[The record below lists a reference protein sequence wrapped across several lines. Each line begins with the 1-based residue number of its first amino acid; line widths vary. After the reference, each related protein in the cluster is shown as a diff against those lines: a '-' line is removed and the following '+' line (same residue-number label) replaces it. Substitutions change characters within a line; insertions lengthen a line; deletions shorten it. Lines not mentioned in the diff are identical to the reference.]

1 VRGAGA
7 LAVLVGVLAVVQGR
21 INGELGLQVND
32 GILAAVIS
40 FSTGMALL
48 AVIVSLRPTTRAA
61 LFERLPALL
70 RSRDLRWW
78 QLIGGFCGAFFVA
91 SQGITIPSLG
101 VALFTVLVVAGTT
114 GSSLLIDAAG
124 IGPGGRRAITSR
136 RVVGA
141 VGTTLAVV
149 VAVSGRFSA
158 GSLALSAVILTV
170 TAGALTSFQQ
180 AINAQVAVKT
190 GDPLASTTLNFVLGL
205 SALLA
210 ALAVEHLV
218 LGHVWM
224 APPSPL
230 SAPVLWLGGPIGVA
244 FILVSARVVG
254 PLGVLLYSLLSVGGQ
269 LGGSLL
275 LDLLVP
281 TDGTSV
287 GWQLVAGVVLTGL
300 AVTYTAVRR

>member
-1 VRGAGA
+1 M
-7 LAVLVGVLAVVQGR
+7 LVGVLAVVQGR
-21 INGELGLQVND
+21 INGELGHTVND

-40 FSTGMALL
+40 FGTGMTLL
-48 AVIVSLRPTTRAA
+48 VVIVSLRPSTRAA
-61 LFERLPALL
+61 IFERLPALV
-70 RSRDLRWW
+70 RSGDLRWW
-78 QLIGGFCGAFFVA
+78 QLVGGFCGAFFVA
-91 SQGITIPSLG
+91 SQGITIPTLG

-124 IGPGGRRAITSR
+124 LGPGGRRAITSR

-158 GSLALSAVILTV
+158 GSLALSAVLLTV

-205 SALLA
+205 SALLV

-218 LGHVWM
+218 VGHAWT

-230 SAPVLWLGGPIGVA
+230 VSPVLWLGGAIGVA
-244 FILVSARVVG
+244 FILISARVVG
-254 PLGVLLYSLLSVGGQ
+254 PLGVLLYSLLSIGGQ

-281 TDGTSV
+281 TTGTSV
-287 GWQLVAGVVLTGL
+287 GWQLVAGVALTGV

>member
-1 VRGAGA
+1 MRGAGA
-7 LAVLVGVLAVVQGR
+7 LAVFVGVLAVVQGR
-21 INGELGLQVND
+21 INGELGHTVND

-40 FSTGMALL
+40 FGTGMTLL
-48 AVIVSLRPTTRAA
+48 AVIVALRPSTRAA
-61 LFERLPALL
+61 LFARLPALL
-70 RSRDLRWW
+70 RSGDLRWW
-78 QLIGGFCGAFFVA
+78 QLLGGLCGAFFVS
-91 SQGITIPSLG
+91 SQGLTIPTLG

-124 IGPGGRRAITSR
+124 LGPGGRRAITSR

-149 VAVSGRFSA
+149 IAVSGRLSA
-158 GSLALSAVILTV
+158 GSLALSAVVLTV

-190 GDPLASTTLNFVLGL
+190 GDPLASTTLNFALGL

-210 ALAVEHLV
+210 ALAVEHAV
-218 LGHVWM
+218 VGHTWTS
-224 APPSPL
+224 PPSPL
-230 SAPVLWLGGPIGVA
+230 ADPVLWLGGPIGVA
-244 FILVSARVVG
+244 FVLISARVVG
-254 PLGVLLYSLLSVGGQ
+254 PLGVLLYSLLSIGGQ

-275 LDLLVP
+275 LDLLLP
-281 TDGTSV
+281 TAGTSV
-287 GWQLVAGVVLTGL
+287 GWQLVVGVVLTGV

>member
-21 INGELGLQVND
+21 VNGELGHTVND

-40 FSTGMALL
+40 FSTGMTLL
-48 AVIVSLRPTTRAA
+48 AVIVALRPTTRAA
-61 LFERLPALL
+61 LFGRLPALV
-70 RSRDLRWW
+70 RARDLRWW

-91 SQGITIPSLG
+91 SQGITIPTLG

-136 RVVGA
+136 RVIGA

-158 GSLALSAVILTV
+158 GSLALSAVVLTV

-180 AINAQVAVKT
+180 AINAQVAVRS
-190 GDPLASTTLNFVLGL
+190 GDPLVATTLNFVLGL
-205 SALLA
+205 TALLL
-210 ALAVEHLV
+210 ALAIEHLV
-218 LGHVWM
+218 IGHVWTS
-224 APPSPL
+224 PPSPL
-230 SAPVLWLGGPIGVA
+230 ADPVLWIGGPIGVA
-244 FILVSARVVG
+244 FILISTRIVG
-254 PLGVLLYSLLSVGGQ
+254 PLGVLLYSLLSIGGQ

-281 TDGTSV
+281 TPGTSV
-287 GWQLVAGVVLTGL
+287 GWQLVVGVALTGI
-300 AVTYTAVRR
+300 AVAYTAVRR